1 MPRVKIKL
9 LKLES
14 VGGNMADYEYI
25 RENLNKLFNLKK
37 DMYSKFFQ
45 QEKFYNFFGD
55 SNISI
60 ADINKILKL
69 IFKTEENIY
78 VYYDDYFF
86 KYSKKCFFDKKLL
99 KNFLGNYTNDTM
111 YPFMIFSENF
121 DRFLYMDT
129 VFEDIFLLSIKSE
142 KLKNSI
148 EDFQN
153 NYDFIWVS
161 NINNLDLQQ
170 RFVSGLYITKKKLK
184 KLTSIYSD
192 QGF

>member
-1 MPRVKIKL
+1 
-9 LKLES
+9 
-14 VGGNMADYEYI
+14 
-25 RENLNKLFNLKK
+25 
-37 DMYSKFFQ
+37 
-45 QEKFYNFFGD
+45 
-55 SNISI
+55 
-60 ADINKILKL
+60 
-69 IFKTEENIY
+69 
-78 VYYDDYFF
+78 
-86 KYSKKCFFDKKLL
+86 
-99 KNFLGNYTNDTM
+99 M

>member
-1 MPRVKIKL
+1 
-9 LKLES
+9 
-14 VGGNMADYEYI
+14 
-25 RENLNKLFNLKK
+25 
-37 DMYSKFFQ
+37 
-45 QEKFYNFFGD
+45 
-55 SNISI
+55 
-60 ADINKILKL
+60 
-69 IFKTEENIY
+69 
-78 VYYDDYFF
+78 
-86 KYSKKCFFDKKLL
+86 
-99 KNFLGNYTNDTM
+99 
-111 YPFMIFSENF
+111 
-121 DRFLYMDT
+121 MDT

>member
-1 MPRVKIKL
+1 
-9 LKLES
+9 
-14 VGGNMADYEYI
+14 
-25 RENLNKLFNLKK
+25 
-37 DMYSKFFQ
+37 
-45 QEKFYNFFGD
+45 
-55 SNISI
+55 
-60 ADINKILKL
+60 
-69 IFKTEENIY
+69 
-78 VYYDDYFF
+78 
-86 KYSKKCFFDKKLL
+86 
-99 KNFLGNYTNDTM
+99 
-111 YPFMIFSENF
+111 
-121 DRFLYMDT
+121 LYMDT

-192 QGF
+192 